1 MKKYFWKI
9 FGFLSLIITSI
20 LLLPHKLLAIP
31 FDENKEIADTTKL
44 TTTSLDN
51 ATVGFLR
58 ILLGYLSLVAVI
70 FVLYGGITWM
80 TAAGND
86 EKVMKAKKILTAS
99 VIGLTIILL
108 SWALITF
115 VFNSV
120 DEVSN

>member
-1 MKKYFWKI
+1 MKKYFWKTA
-9 FGFLSLIITSI
+9 GLLSI
-20 LLLPHKLLAIP
+20 LTTGILSMSKKLLAIP
-31 FDENKEIADTTKL
+31 FDEDHEIADTTKL
-44 TTTSLDN
+44 TDTSIDK
-51 ATVGFLR
+51 ATIGFLR
-58 ILLGYLSLVAVI
+58 IMLGYLSLLAVI